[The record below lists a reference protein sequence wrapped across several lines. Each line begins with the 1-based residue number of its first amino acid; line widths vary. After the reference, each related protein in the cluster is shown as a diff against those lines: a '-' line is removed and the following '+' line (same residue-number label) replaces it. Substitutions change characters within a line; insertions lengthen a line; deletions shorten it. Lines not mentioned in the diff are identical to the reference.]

1 MSSESGMESIV
12 HERIVSLEGDDGQTY
27 ALVRVHAEQVSGSTW
42 EGWIEFLTETG
53 QRVVTDRETTQP
65 SRDAVAYWATGLEPV
80 YLEGA
85 LVRAVAALRVP

>member
-1 MSSESGMESIV
+1 MENIV
-12 HERIVSLEGDDGQTY
+12 HERLVSLEGDDGQTY
-27 ALVRVHAEQVSGSTW
+27 ALVRVHADPMPGDKW

-65 SRDAVAYWATGLEPV
+65 SRDAVAYWATGLEPT

-85 LVRAVAALRVP
+85 LARAVGNLKVP

>member
-1 MSSESGMESIV
+1 MRPEGGMESIV
-12 HERIVSLEGDDGQTY
+12 HERLVSLEGDDGQSY
-27 ALVRVHAEQVSGSTW
+27 ALVRVHADPTPEGTW

-65 SRDAVAYWATGLEPV
+65 SKDAVGYWATGLEPV

-85 LVRAVAALRVP
+85 LERAVATLRRS